1 MKSSDYF
8 QNYKLYKVVQLVL
21 LVIFAIVFF
30 LYLYMDEQLRTSV
43 YTNKSLLTI
52 CVFLWAF
59 MIYSFVSIIW
69 DFHQLQKNIVDN
81 HALNR
86 TAYLDN
92 LTGIPNRNSC
102 DIIFNK
108 YEESDDI
115 SEIGCALISISNLPE
130 LNSKFGRGGGNRYL
144 QDFSKLFEKLGDG
157 YGFVGR
163 NGGNEFIA
171 VLEDCREDKMNGFIE
186 RLTDALDEYNTA
198 HPEADIALS
207 CNTALNYELG
217 VDNFSELMGLLYRE
231 AKRSKDA

>member
-1 MKSSDYF
+1 MKNSDYF
-8 QNYKLYKVVQLVL
+8 QNYKLFKVIQLVL
-21 LVIFAIVFF
+21 LVVFAIMFF
-30 LYLYMDEQLRTSV
+30 LYLYMDEQLRNSV

-59 MIYSFVSIIW
+59 MIYSFVSIVW
-69 DFHQLQKNIVDN
+69 DFHQLQKNIIDN

-108 YEESDDI
+108 YEASDDI
-115 SEIGCALISISNLPE
+115 SEIGCALISISNLQDI
-130 LNSKFGRGGGNRYL
+130 NDNYGREAGNRYL
-144 QDFSKLFEKLGDG
+144 QDFSNIFEKLGDG

-171 VLEDCREDKMNGFIE
+171 VLEECREEKMNGFIE
-186 RLTDALDEYNTA
+186 HLTEALEKYNNA
-198 HPEADIALS
+198 HPEAGIALS
-207 CNTALNYELG
+207 VNTALNYELG
-217 VDNFSELMGLLYRE
+217 VASFSELVRLMYSE
-231 AKRSKDA
+231 AKKE

>member
-8 QNYKLYKVVQLVL
+8 QNYKLFKVVQLVL
-21 LVIFAIVFF
+21 LVVFSIVFF
-30 LYLYMDEQLRTSV
+30 LYLYMDEQLRSSV

-69 DFHQLQKNIVDN
+69 DFHQLQKNIIDN

-102 DIIFNK
+102 DMIFNK
-108 YEESDDI
+108 YESCDDI
-115 SEIGCALISISNLPE
+115 SDIGCALISISNLQE
-130 LNSKFGRGGGNRYL
+130 INDKLGREAGNRFL
-144 QDFSKLFEKLGDG
+144 QDFSNIFERLGDG

-163 NGGNEFIA
+163 NGGNEFLA
-171 VLEDCREDKMNGFIE
+171 VLEDCDEDKMNGFIE
-186 RLTDALDEYNTA
+186 RLTGALDEYNSKN
-198 HPEADIALS
+198 PEAGIALS
-207 CNTALNYELG
+207 CNTALNHELG
-217 VDNFSELMGLLYRE
+217 VASFSELVRLLYNE
-231 AKRSKDA
+231 AKKE

>member
-1 MKSSDYF
+1 MKNSDYF
-8 QNYKLYKVVQLVL
+8 QNYKLFKVIQLAL
-21 LVIFAIVFF
+21 LVIFSIVFF
-30 LYLYMDEQLRTSV
+30 LYLYMDEQLRSSV

-69 DFHQLQKNIVDN
+69 DFHQLQKNIIDN

-102 DIIFNK
+102 DLIFDK
-108 YEESDDI
+108 YEAAKDI
-115 SEIGCALISISNLPE
+115 SEIGCALISISNLHE
-130 LNSKFGRGGGNRYL
+130 INKKYGRDAGNRYL
-144 QDFSKLFEKLGDG
+144 QDFSNIFEKLGDG

-163 NGGNEFIA
+163 NSGNEFLA
-171 VLEDCREDKMNGFIE
+171 VLEDCREEKMNNFIE
-186 RLTDALDEYNTA
+186 HLKESLNKYNTE

-207 CNTALNYELG
+207 VSTALNYELD
-217 VDNFSELMGLLYRE
+217 VENFSELISLLYKE
-231 AKRSKDA
+231 AKEE

>member
-1 MKSSDYF
+1 MKNSDYF
-8 QNYKLYKVVQLVL
+8 QNNKLFKVIQLLL

-30 LYLYMDEQLRTSV
+30 LYLYTDEQLRSSV

-59 MIYSFVSIIW
+59 MIYSFVSIVW
-69 DFHQLQKNIVDN
+69 DFHQLQKNIIDN

-108 YEESDDI
+108 YEAWDDI
-115 SEIGCALISISNLPE
+115 SEIGCALISISNLQSI
-130 LNSKFGRGGGNRYL
+130 NDNMGREAGNKYL
-144 QDFSKLFEKLGDG
+144 QDFSNIFEKLGDG

-163 NGGNEFIA
+163 NSGNEFIA
-171 VLEDCREDKMNGFIE
+171 VLEDCREEKMNSFIE
-186 RLTDALDEYNTA
+186 RLTEALDKYNA
-198 HPEADIALS
+198 SHPEAGISLS

-217 VDNFSELMGLLYRE
+217 VESFTELVRLLYNE
-231 AKRSKDA
+231 AKKE